1 MLPRTGM
8 SHPVAFA
15 ALRRPSPAGSAS
27 FRGAQPPAASP
38 AAPRFAAVLSQV
50 LGARQGLTGAARPGR
65 QDFPPARVVGRIS
78 EPRLAALYLRP
89 GYRKAAGTR
98 PAPELAQGGRLSVRA
113 EAESLLRSG
122 GWRGAG
128 RLDPQ
133 AYDGLIREASRKHGV
148 PEDLI
153 RAVIKVESN
162 FNPYATSPAGA
173 MGLMQLMPGT
183 ARELGVRRPYDPK
196 ENIDGGTRYLKEM
209 LERYRGNVALA
220 LAAYNWG
227 PGNLERGG
235 RLPAETRTYLQLVG
249 RHLRRP
255 SLSRPETAP
264 VTTPQE
270 RPEPR
275 PAAVQT

>member
-8 SHPVAFA
+8 SHPLAFA

-50 LGARQGLTGAARPGR
+50 LGARQGLIGAARPGR
-65 QDFPPARVVGRIS
+65 QDFPPARVVGRLS
-78 EPRLAALYLRP
+78 EPRLAALFLRP
-89 GYRKAAGTR
+89 GYRGARPR
-98 PAPELAQGGRLSVRA
+98 PAPGQGQGGRLSLRA
-113 EAESLLRSG
+113 EAESLFRSG
-122 GWRGAG
+122 DWRGG
-128 RLDPQ
+128 SRPDPQ

-148 PEDLI
+148 AEDLI

-183 ARELGVRRPYDPK
+183 ARDLGVRRPYDPK
-196 ENIDGGTRYLKEM
+196 ENIDGGTRYLKKM

-227 PGNLERGG
+227 PGNVERGG

-255 SLSRPETAP
+255 SLSRPEPAP
-264 VTTPQE
+264 APSPQG

-275 PAAVQT
+275 TAAVQT

>member
-1 MLPRTGM
+1 MLPRAGI
-8 SHPVAFA
+8 SHPITLTAF
-15 ALRRPSPAGSAS
+15 RRPSSAGSAS
-27 FRGAQPPAASP
+27 FRAVSLPVGPAA
-38 AAPRFAAVLSQV
+38 APPFAAVLSQA
-50 LGARQGLTGAARPGR
+50 LGARQGLAGAARPGR
-65 QDFPPARVVGRIS
+65 QDFPPARVVGRLG

-89 GYRKAAGTR
+89 GYRGAGPR
-98 PAPELAQGGRLSVRA
+98 PAPGQGQGGRLSLRA

-122 GWRGAG
+122 GWRGG
-128 RLDPQ
+128 SRPDPQ

-183 ARELGVRRPYDPK
+183 ARDLGVRRPYDPK

-249 RHLRRP
+249 RQLKRP
-255 SLSRPETAP
+255 SLSRPEPAP
-264 VTTPQE
+264 APSPQG
-270 RPEPR
+270 RPEPQ

>member
-1 MLPRTGM
+1 MLSRAGF
-8 SHPVAFA
+8 SHPLALAAF
-15 ALRRPSPAGSAS
+15 RRPFPAGSAS
-27 FRGAQPPAASP
+27 FRGAPPSAASP
-38 AAPRFAAVLSQV
+38 AAPRFATVLSQT
-50 LGARQGLTGAARPGR
+50 LRARQGLTGVAGRGR
-65 QDFPPARVVGRIS
+65 QDFPPARVVGRLG

-89 GYRKAAGTR
+89 GYRGAAGAR
-98 PAPELAQGGRLSVRA
+98 PVPGPGQGGRLSLRA

-122 GWRGAG
+122 GWRGG
-128 RLDPQ
+128 SRPDPQ

-183 ARELGVRRPYDPK
+183 ARDLGVRRPYDPK

-227 PGNLERGG
+227 PGNVERGG

-249 RHLRRP
+249 RQLKRS
-255 SLSRPETAP
+255 SLSRPEPAP
-264 VTTPQE
+264 VASPRESQA
-270 RPEPR
+270 PR

>member
-1 MLPRTGM
+1 MLSRAGI
-8 SHPVAFA
+8 SHPLALA
-15 ALRRPSPAGSAS
+15 ALRRPSPTGSAS
-27 FRGAQPPAASP
+27 LRAASP
-38 AAPRFAAVLSQV
+38 PVDSPGGLRFATVLSQT
-50 LGARQGLTGAARPGR
+50 LGARQSRTRAVGPGR
-65 QDFPPARVVGRIS
+65 QDFPPARVAGRLS
-78 EPRLAALYLRP
+78 DPRLAALFLRP
-89 GYRKAAGTR
+89 GYLGGAGAR
-98 PAPELAQGGRLSVRA
+98 PAPGLAQGGRLSVRA

-122 GWRGAG
+122 VWRGGSRPA
-128 RLDPQ
+128 PQ
-133 AYDGLIREASRKHGV
+133 AYDGLIREASRQHGV

-249 RHLRRP
+249 RQLKRP
-255 SLSRPETAP
+255 SPGRPEAAP
-264 VTTPQE
+264 AATRE